1 MATYTTISNAAVAV
15 GAIPS
20 SSTVTALRDNPI
32 ATAEAAAGAPVIHA
46 GWHPYNKV
54 AVGDG
59 NNGLIYDSSVNG
71 TVADIVTPDFEDGYE
86 YRLIGDAVRHNSG
99 SSRNLIIEAYRETLG
114 TYATAYQSA
123 STYSSIASLKIDA
136 ELLVP
141 RLADSVKVLRAI
153 IGTSSALDANQNNIF
168 SSSDNK
174 ILRMRIVFSAGSIN
188 NGKVYLLRR
197 CEYLSSP

>member
-32 ATAEAAAGAPVIHA
+32 ATAEAATGAPVIHA

-59 NNGLIYDSSVNG
+59 NNGLIYDSAVNG

-123 STYSSIASLKIDA
+123 STYLANLKIDA

-141 RLADSVKVLRAI
+141 RLADSSKVLRAI

-197 CEYLSSP
+197 REYLSSP